1 MGDGASTGAI
11 WGDDTGLGSN
21 GYGCDLTFLIIL
33 VVGDDD
39 NDDDDYMAK
48 MMTMAV
54 WIFGKDCSKQRTV
67 FDGLSSV
74 FDELPF

>member
-39 NDDDDYMAK
+39 NDDDDYMV
-48 MMTMAV
+48 MMITMAFRKSLQQTANGFP
-54 WIFGKDCSKQRTV
+54 WTKFGFR
-67 FDGLSSV
+67 
-74 FDELPF
+74 